1 MRRFDHLLGNQPQ
14 IKRDMKN
21 IQNTTQS
28 PSFFLGIDVG
38 KKDLFCY
45 IIGPTGIVPDRFD
58 NTIDGIKKLSTWLK
72 RLAEPQQ
79 LSACMEQT
87 GHYGKA
93 AAKALFE
100 MQLLSVHLVNPRRI
114 KAYGHQKLRRNKT
127 DPADAK
133 LIAHFL
139 RAEYYDLRAW
149 TPPSIDNEKVTELSR
164 YADSITRDNARLKTK
179 CEASTNSSVL
189 RSLKRRIKA
198 QEKEI
203 TLIRKEINK
212 IISKNELLSK
222 WDVLLKSI
230 PGVGEVGCH
239 VIIAEVPDIELFSNA
254 RQLAAWTGVTPQHH
268 TSGTS
273 GRRSTPITKV
283 GSVNLRSGLYMPA
296 RSAKVHNPLLKT
308 FADKLEANGKTSKQI
323 TVAVMRKLLHQI
335 YGILKSGEP
344 YNPEKRG
351 FLNHPKPL
359 THIAK

>member
-1 MRRFDHLLGNQPQ
+1 
-14 IKRDMKN
+14 MKN
-21 IQNTTQS
+21 IQNTTQP
-28 PSFFLGIDVG
+28 PSLFLGIDVG
-38 KKDLFCY
+38 KKDLFCH
-45 IIGPTGIVPDRFD
+45 IISEINIHARRFD
-58 NTIDGIKKLSTWLK
+58 NTESGIKTLTRWLTTIAK
-72 RLAEPQQ
+72 PEQ

-100 MQLLSVHLVNPRRI
+100 MQLRSVHLVNPRRV

-139 RAEYYDLRAW
+139 RAEHYDLLSW
-149 TPPSIDNEKVTELSR
+149 KPPHPDNEKVTELSR
-164 YADSITRDNARLKTK
+164 YADSMTRDNARLKTK
-179 CEASTNSSVL
+179 CEASTNSTVL

-203 TLIRKEINK
+203 TSIRKEINK

-222 WDVLLKSI
+222 WDALLRSI
-230 PGVGEVGCH
+230 PGIGEVGCH
-239 VIIAEVPDIELFSNA
+239 VIIAEVPDIELFSDA

-296 RSAKVHNPLLKT
+296 RTAKVHNPLLKT
-308 FADKLEANGKTSKQI
+308 FADRLEANGKTSKQI

-351 FLNHPKPL
+351 FLNQPKAL